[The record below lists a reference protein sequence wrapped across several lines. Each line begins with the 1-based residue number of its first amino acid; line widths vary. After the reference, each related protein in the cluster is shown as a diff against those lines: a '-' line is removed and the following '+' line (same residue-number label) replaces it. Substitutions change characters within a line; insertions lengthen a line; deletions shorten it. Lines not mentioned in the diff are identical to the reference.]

1 MPRYFLH
8 IRYGIDWIDDEGSVL
23 PDLAAA
29 RRGAVEG
36 IRQIA
41 AKDDKVGA
49 ESEHCVRIAN
59 EHGNTLMTV
68 PFRAALQ
75 IQGSHTLH

>member
-8 IRYGIDWIDDEGSVL
+8 IRYGLEWPDDEGSVL

-29 RRGAVEG
+29 RRGAIEG

-41 AKDDKVGA
+41 AKDGSVATEPD
-49 ESEHCVRIAN
+49 HCVLIAN
-59 EHGNTLMTV
+59 ER
-68 PFRAALQ
+68 PR
-75 IQGSHTLH
+75 